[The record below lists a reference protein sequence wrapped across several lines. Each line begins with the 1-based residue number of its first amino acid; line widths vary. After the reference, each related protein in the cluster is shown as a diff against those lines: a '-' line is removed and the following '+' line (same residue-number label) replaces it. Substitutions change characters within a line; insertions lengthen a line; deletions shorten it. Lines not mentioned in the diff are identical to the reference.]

1 MYNIFN
7 KMAVLIQLIVLDWNN
22 QLRQDFHYTVNKAFG
37 AAIQLMLMTYI
48 LCLWSKIKT
57 LYTPY
62 FMEILL

>member
-37 AAIQLMLMTYI
+37 AAIQLMLMTYKYY
-48 LCLWSKIKT
+48 LYGT
-57 LYTPY
+57 VYTPY
-62 FMEILL
+62 FVEILQ